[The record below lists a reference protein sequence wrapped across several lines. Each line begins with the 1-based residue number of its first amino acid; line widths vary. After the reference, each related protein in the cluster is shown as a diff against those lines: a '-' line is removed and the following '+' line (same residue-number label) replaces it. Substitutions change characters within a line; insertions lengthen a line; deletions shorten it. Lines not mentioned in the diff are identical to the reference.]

1 MSQFTNL
8 GHIVVVS
15 YNLGMIVAVGAP
27 TAGDWSGIVALADA
41 LASDTG
47 LVEEAVRDVQ
57 HSVTEL
63 GRLDRADIARHSRA
77 LLAAAI
83 RAIADRR
90 GPTDV
95 ELAFVEDLAVTR
107 ARQDVPIH
115 DVLTAIHVAQRHIW
129 SRARDLAADHDVTN
143 DALMDARDLYDD
155 WSEQVR
161 SRLIVA
167 HRRTEIGQAQSQ
179 RDREV
184 QLLHRI
190 LDGGSAAALAAAEAG
205 LPTGGEIWV
214 VRVRPSDTADAAGVE
229 AALRTSPVDL
239 FARVDDDLVGV
250 LQRAPTTAD
259 EPPQVA
265 MGVAGP
271 LPLDEA
277 GVAAAWSAAALEA
290 ARALG
295 RTGLHEVGDVAVVA
309 ALRDRPDLAQA
320 VTERHLAALR
330 DGSAFSRDLAATII
344 EYVER
349 DRHVDATAAA
359 LFVHPNTVR
368 HRCRRFEE
376 MTGLHLDASFDA
388 VAAWWALRHW
398 PDD

>member
-1 MSQFTNL
+1 MPASVI
-8 GHIVVVS
+8 G
-15 YNLGMIVAVGAP
+15 GD
-27 TAGDWSGIVALADA
+27 DWSGILALADA
-41 LASDTG
+41 LAADAG
-47 LVEEAVRDVQ
+47 LVTDAVRDVQ
-57 HSVTEL
+57 HAVTEL
-63 GRLDRADIARHSRA
+63 GRLDRADIARHTRA

-90 GPTDV
+90 GPTEA

-115 DVLTAIHVAQRHIW
+115 DVLSAIHVAQRHIW
-129 SRARDLAADHDVTN
+129 SRARELADDHGVTGS
-143 DALMDARDLYDD
+143 ALLDARDLYDD

-161 SRLIVA
+161 SRLLVA
-167 HRRTEIGQAQSQ
+167 HRRTEIGRAQSQ

-190 LDGGSAAALAAAEAG
+190 LEGGSAAALAAAEAG
-205 LPTGGEIWV
+205 FDPGAEVWV
-214 VRVRPSDTADAAGVE
+214 VRTRPTDTTDAAGLE
-229 AALRTSPVDL
+229 AALRTSPIDL
-239 FARVDDDLVGV
+239 FARAEDDLVGV
-250 LQRAPTTAD
+250 LQRAP
-259 EPPQVA
+259 VA
-265 MGVAGP
+265 HHDTPRAAIGVAGP

-277 GVAAAWSAAALEA
+277 GLAAAWSAAALEA

-295 RTGLHEVGDVAVVA
+295 RSGLHEVGDVAVVA
-309 ALRDRPDLAQA
+309 ALRNRHDLAQA
-320 VTERHLAALR
+320 VTERHLGPLR
-330 DGSAFSRDLAATII
+330 DGSAFSRDLVVTVI

-349 DRHVDATAAA
+349 DRHVDATASA

-368 HRCRRFEE
+368 HRVKRFEE